1 VDRALARVELA
12 LREGKSRERLAR
24 WQKKEFCLVAG
35 SSWPEDEQIFLEAW
49 GRLDFPRSLLLV
61 PHEPEESHLKKI
73 EKRLEAAGFTHGR
86 FSQLGEAVDWDV
98 LLVDQRGMLA
108 ELYGIGQL
116 AYVGGGFRRQ
126 IHSIVEPVAHNLP
139 VVFGPNFRRS
149 PEAVALSATQAALA
163 LPKSGAAEALTD
175 WVRRLALPGPAR
187 AKTEEPLRVFLQIHR
202 GAGERVADFVHEC
215 VLSFSPR
222 QRSEV

>member
-1 VDRALARVELA
+1 
-12 LREGKSRERLAR
+12 
-24 WQKKEFCLVAG
+24 
-35 SSWPEDEQIFLEAW
+35 
-49 GRLDFPRSLLLV
+49 
-61 PHEPEESHLKKI
+61 
-73 EKRLEAAGFTHGR
+73 
-86 FSQLGEAVDWDV
+86 
-98 LLVDQRGMLA
+98 MLA

-149 PEAVALSATQAALA
+149 PEAVALSATEAALA
-163 LPKSGAAEALTD
+163 LPKSGAADALTD
-175 WVRRLALPGPAR
+175 WIRRLAFPGSER

-215 VLSFSPR
+215 
-222 QRSEV
+222 